1 MYPDPLISF
10 AAITKQAS
18 CGPKLVANMP
28 APHGHQ
34 VGFNGLLL
42 PPYLFMSRISKFLHA
57 WRACSS
63 PGYEILGIG

>member
-1 MYPDPLISF
+1 MYPDFDTSL
-10 AAITKQAS
+10 AATTKQAS

-34 VGFNGLLL
+34 VGFNFVL
-42 PPYLFMSRISKFLHA
+42 PLAIRSKLITA

-63 PGYEILGIG
+63 PG